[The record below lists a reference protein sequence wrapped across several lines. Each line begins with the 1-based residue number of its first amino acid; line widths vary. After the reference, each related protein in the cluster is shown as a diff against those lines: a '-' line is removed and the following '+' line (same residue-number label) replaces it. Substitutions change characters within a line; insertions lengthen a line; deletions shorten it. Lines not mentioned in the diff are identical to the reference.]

1 DAADAYRG
9 RHARD
14 AADQAPGQWLTAFRL
29 WKTGQGRFSAPSSQ
43 ALVLP
48 SRVRSPAIYGAAN
61 RSA

>member
-1 DAADAYRG
+1 MLETPQISARPMADSLEALEDW
-9 RHARD
+9 A
-14 AADQAPGQWLTAFRL
+14 
-29 WKTGQGRFSAPSSQ
+29 GRFSAPSSQ